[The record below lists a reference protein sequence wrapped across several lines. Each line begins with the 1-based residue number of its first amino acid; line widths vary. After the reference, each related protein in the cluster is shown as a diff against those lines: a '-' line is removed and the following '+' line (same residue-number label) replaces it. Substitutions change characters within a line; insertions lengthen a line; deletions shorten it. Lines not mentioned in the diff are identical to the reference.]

1 MSIEIDIL
9 NGDASWQRVKSL
21 FGQVW
26 TPEVLGRM
34 GNVQWANADL
44 RVILDD
50 ADGTTAC
57 HVGIYFRDGMW
68 NGRKV
73 SLGGIGGVS
82 THPDY
87 RKKGYAGIALGAAI
101 QTFRH
106 HEATDFVLL
115 VCEDHNVPFYASRG
129 WQPFTGKLI
138 VEQQGERVEFDVM
151 NTMVFDLALR
161 PREGV
166 IDLCGLPW

>member
-9 NGDASWQRVKSL
+9 NGDASWSRVKPL
-21 FGQVW
+21 FGLVW
-26 TPEVLGRM
+26 TPEELARIGH
-34 GNVQWANADL
+34 VQWANADL

-50 ADGTTAC
+50 PDGTTVC
-57 HVGIYFRDGMW
+57 HVGIYFRDGLW

-73 SLGGIGGVS
+73 RLGGIGGVS
-82 THPDY
+82 THPDH

-115 VCEDHNVPFYASRG
+115 VCEDHNIPFYASRG
-129 WQPFTGKLI
+129 WHLFNGPLI

-151 NTMVFDLALR
+151 KPMVFDLALR
-161 PREGV
+161 PREGT

>member
-9 NGDASWQRVKSL
+9 NGDASWPRVKPL
-21 FGQVW
+21 FGLVW
-26 TPEVLGRM
+26 TPEELARI
-34 GNVQWANADL
+34 GNVRWANADL

-50 ADGTTAC
+50 PDGTTAC
-57 HVGIYFRDGMW
+57 HVGIYFRDGLW

-73 SLGGIGGVS
+73 RLGGIGGVS

-106 HEATDFVLL
+106 HEATDFILL
-115 VCEDHNVPFYASRG
+115 VCEDHNIPFYANRG
-129 WQPFTGKLI
+129 WHPFNGPLI

-151 NTMVFDLALR
+151 KPMVFDLALR
-161 PREGV
+161 PREGT